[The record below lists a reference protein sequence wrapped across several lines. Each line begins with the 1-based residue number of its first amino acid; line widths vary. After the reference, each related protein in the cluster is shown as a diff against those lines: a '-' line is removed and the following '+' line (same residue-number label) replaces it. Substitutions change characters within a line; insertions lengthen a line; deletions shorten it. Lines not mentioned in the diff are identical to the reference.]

1 MNRAGLHLP
10 APSRNVHRM
19 CTLLLGAALLTMA
32 APLSGCS
39 RRKVVVHTPPAPP
52 PTAAPAPLPAPGVYV
67 EEGIASWY
75 GVPFHGRRT
84 ASGEIYD
91 MEKHTAAHR
100 ILPFDTIVRVT
111 NLKNGRQADV
121 RINDRG
127 PFVEG
132 RIIDL
137 SLAAARALDMVTDG
151 IVPVRIE
158 ILEGPHELTSYFTVQ
173 VGAFRSRENALEL
186 SRKLQARYQPVFI
199 NAFDSPEGTLYRVR
213 IGQLPSES
221 AARELAARIQKD
233 ENLAAFVVRIED

>member
-1 MNRAGLHLP
+1 MNQAGLHLP
-10 APSRNVHRM
+10 ASSRAGYRLR
-19 CTLLLGAALLTMA
+19 TLLLGAALLTMA
-32 APLSGCS
+32 AQLNGCS

-52 PTAAPAPLPAPGVYV
+52 PATAPAPLPVPGIYV

-91 MEKHTAAHR
+91 MEKRTAAHR
-100 ILPFDTIVRVT
+100 TLPFDTIVRVT

-137 SLAAARALDMVTDG
+137 SLAAARALDMVADG

-173 VGAFRSRENALEL
+173 VGAFRSRENALEF
-186 SRKLQARYQPVFI
+186 SRKLQARYQPVFVT
-199 NAFDSPEGTLYRVR
+199 AFDSPEGTLYRVR
-213 IGQLPSES
+213 VGQLPSES
-221 AARELAARIQKD
+221 AARELATRIGQA
-233 ENLAAFVVRIED
+233 ENLTPFVVRIED